1 MPRANPFQQKLGAL
15 DRGYSRTYIG
25 RTMAIHPGINKRN
38 PHDKIL
44 STGAPKKLYM

>member
-38 PHDKIL
+38 LHDKIL
-44 STGAPKKLYM
+44 STGAPKKLDM